1 LAFLKNAGMKIPIT
15 WVVTEFDREKLDV
28 FIKELVPG
36 EYAIRSLARGE
47 DGAEFSFDGQFETY
61 FRIC

>member
-1 LAFLKNAGMKIPIT
+1 MKIPIT